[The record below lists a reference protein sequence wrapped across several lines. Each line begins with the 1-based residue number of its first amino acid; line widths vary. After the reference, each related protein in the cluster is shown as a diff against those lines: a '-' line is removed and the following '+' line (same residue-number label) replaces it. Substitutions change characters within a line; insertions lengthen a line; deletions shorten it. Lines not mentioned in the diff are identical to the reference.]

1 MNTEKILQEK
11 EIQFLSCA
19 RWKVTFNLAFLGKAK
34 ELLGKWKLSGM
45 TRWSSTNAIMWGM
58 TKSCRILQPF
68 LHTVGKLQIFGK
80 FGFFVNLDF
89 YALNLSILFTEIDPL
104 FNPSLFCKQTSCE
117 NRSCVKSLIFIPIL
131 AMFFLDF
138 EEVPKTCLNTYT
150 AFLHHQVNLAAA
162 VIFSALLTFTITK
175 TFVFSSSP
183 LILNCVE

>member
-80 FGFFVNLDF
+80 FEFFVNLDF
-89 YALNLSILFTEIDPL
+89 YALNLSILFTEIDL
-104 FNPSLFCKQTSCE
+104 FSIYLCFVNKPHAKIDHVLK
-117 NRSCVKSLIFIPIL
+117 LIIGV
-131 AMFFLDF
+131 FFR
-138 EEVPKTCLNTYT
+138 K
-150 AFLHHQVNLAAA
+150 
-162 VIFSALLTFTITK
+162 
-175 TFVFSSSP
+175 
-183 LILNCVE
+183 

>member
-89 YALNLSILFTEIDPL
+89 YALNLSIQLTEIDL
-104 FNPSLFCKQTSCE
+104 FSICLCFVNKPHAKIDP
-117 NRSCVKSLIFIPIL
+117 CVKVDQRS
-131 AMFFLDF
+131 
-138 EEVPKTCLNTYT
+138 
-150 AFLHHQVNLAAA
+150 
-162 VIFSALLTFTITK
+162 
-175 TFVFSSSP
+175 VFS
-183 LILNCVE
+183 

>member
-117 NRSCVKSLIFIPIL
+117 NRSCV
-131 AMFFLDF
+131 
-138 EEVPKTCLNTYT
+138 EVD
-150 AFLHHQVNLAAA
+150 HR
-162 VIFSALLTFTITK
+162 S
-175 TFVFSSSP
+175 VF
-183 LILNCVE
+183 CK